1 MLQEPTTLTTYR
13 GVKRPC
19 FRPVV
24 HASSSGPALARTQ
37 GPPEGTNLE
46 QVGELGDE
54 PPADESLT
62 R

>member
-1 MLQEPTTLTTYR
+1 MAGMNDRQQYRRKPGRALEPS
-13 GVKRPC
+13 
-19 FRPVV
+19 V